1 MTNKF
6 EYMQGTGEDRIN
18 PSEDRLVN
26 PQERYHD
33 YMARRLRED
42 SPVFEKGYPSYEA
55 YDLHEATGP
64 GSLMYENLIKWD
76 KRFME
81 LAQQISTWSKD
92 PSSKIGAV
100 IVNDERR
107 ILATGY
113 NGFPRGIDDS
123 YERLNNRDEK
133 YPRIIHAEMNALMN
147 ALYNG
152 VSVKGA
158 TIYVFGLPVC
168 SECTK
173 SVIQAGIKR
182 VVIPNMKDVPQKW
195 ADQWNNMS
203 EPMYREADVAITY
216 I

>member
-6 EYMQGTGEDRIN
+6 EYMQGTGQDRIN
-18 PSEDRLVN
+18 PYEDKLVN

-33 YMARRLRED
+33 YILRRLRERRLREE

-55 YDLHEATGP
+55 VNNYP
-64 GSLMYENLIKWD
+64 SKWD

-123 YERLNNRDEK
+123 DERLNNKDEK

-152 VSVKGA
+152 VAVKGA
-158 TIYVFGLPVC
+158 TLYVYGLPVC
-168 SECTK
+168 PSCTK
-173 SVIQAGIKR
+173 CVIQAGIKR
-182 VVIPNMKDVPQKW
+182 VVIP
-195 ADQWNNMS
+195 S
-203 EPMYREADVAITY
+203 EKTDKGNWQEVWDTQSSEMLKESGVQITLLEL
-216 I
+216 